1 MKIKFDKRRVC
12 ILITLVSCVLLIA
25 CEAIGMGRIL
35 GEGADKEL
43 VESLNVSVSRALGS
57 VVFLTILVY
66 LGYKVLNPIRKP
78 FFRSLLFCLPAFC
91 VVINNLPIYPLA
103 TGMVSVTDPWWRVL
117 VLAIECFMVGLLEE
131 TCFRGM
137 VLLGFLRKR
146 RGTVLGR
153 FISIILSSA
162 VFGVVHLIN
171 IFLGAS
177 PTAVLMQIGYSFLI
191 GAMCSVVLMKTAN
204 IWLCVLL
211 HAIFNFCGALVTFW
225 EPVTIT
231 VTVLISVAVTAYM
244 LVMFFKIKTDELD
257 RIYQ

>member
-1 MKIKFDKRRVC
+1 
-12 ILITLVSCVLLIA
+12 
-25 CEAIGMGRIL
+25 MGRIL
-35 GEGADKEL
+35 GGGADKAL
-43 VESLNVSVSRALGS
+43 VESLGVSVSRALGS

-66 LGYKVLNPIRKP
+66 LGYKVLDPLKKP

-103 TGMVSVTDPWWRVL
+103 SGLASVTAPWWRVL
-117 VLAIECFMVGLLEE
+117 ILALECFMVGLLEE

-153 FISIILSSA
+153 FLSIIFSSA
-162 VFGVVHLIN
+162 VFGVVHLVN
-171 IFLGAS
+171 VFLGAS
-177 PTAVLMQIGYSFLI
+177 PGAVLMQIGYSFLI

-211 HAIFNFCGALVTFW
+211 HAVFNFCGALVPRCGVGTIW
-225 EPVTIT
+225 EPITVT

-244 LVMFFKIKTDELD
+244 LLMFFKLKTHELD